1 MRWIVTALLVL
12 ALAVP
17 ASAYTCNQSGCTWTT
32 SYVEPSALTN
42 GQPLTDLASCTLIY
56 TTSVDGGAPGPAKS
70 VASAASKP
78 SGGGTINKTI
88 TDAAMAPNH
97 TYAISE
103 VVTCTSTA
111 FGTSAPSASATLPM
125 NNGVAP
131 NPTAAPTLQ

>member
-1 MRWIVTALLVL
+1 MTMMRWIVTALLVL

-17 ASAYTCNQSGCTWTT
+17 ASAYTCGSSGCSWVS
-32 SYVEPSALTN
+32 SYVEPAALTN
-42 GQPLTDLASCTLIY
+42 NQPLTDLASCTLTY
-56 TTSVDGGAPGPAKS
+56 TTSVDGGAPGPAKT
-70 VASAASKP
+70 VTSAASRP
-78 SGGGTINKTI
+78 IGGGTISKTI

-125 NNGVAP
+125 NNGVSP
-131 NPTAAPTLQ
+131 N